1 MQDKAI
7 TNMITSE
14 IDPELVQEI
23 FNDPNIRN
31 EYEKKINERKLIN
44 RNQKMGK
51 LIETLFKE

>member
-23 FNDPNIRN
+23 LMTQTLEMNT
-31 EYEKKINERKLIN
+31 KRK
-44 RNQKMGK
+44 
-51 LIETLFKE
+51 